1 LLGQVQV
8 SGVATRHT
16 IRPYWVFLGQLIIK
30 VIFAKQVVPLCTEL
44 LSLFTE
50 SPRRVLLGNSA

>member
-1 LLGQVQV
+1 V

-16 IRPYWVFLGQLIIK
+16 IRPYRVFLGQLIIK